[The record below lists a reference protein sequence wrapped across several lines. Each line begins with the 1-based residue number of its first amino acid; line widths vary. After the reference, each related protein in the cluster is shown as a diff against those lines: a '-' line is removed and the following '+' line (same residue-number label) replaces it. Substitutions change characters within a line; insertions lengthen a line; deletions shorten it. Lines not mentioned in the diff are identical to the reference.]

1 MLLCFAVNRCAVSPT
16 GDRLYITSWDQH
28 KLLTLARDGTLLAT
42 YTDPALVYPRGLHVT
57 PAGQV
62 LVCECW
68 SYTVQQVGWEGES
81 KLTTLA
87 TKEHGVRNPWS
98 VCYSSTTSSI
108 IVGQGLYGNDTILVF
123 RVE

>member
-1 MLLCFAVNRCAVSPT
+1 MLLCFAVDKCAVSPT
-16 GDRLYITSWDQH
+16 GDRLYITSWRKQ

-42 YTDPALVYPRGLHVT
+42 YSDPALGGPYGLHVT

-62 LVCECW
+62 LVCGRLPH
-68 SYTVQQVGWEGES
+68 TVLQVGWEGES
-81 KLTTLA
+81 KLATLA
-87 TKEHGVRNPWS
+87 TKEEGVWGPWS

-108 IVGQGLYGNDTILVF
+108 IVGQAGDDILVF

>member
-1 MLLCFAVNRCAVSPT
+1 MLLCFAVGKCAVSPT
-16 GDRLYITSWDQH
+16 GDRLYITNWDQY

-42 YTDPALVYPRGLHVT
+42 YSDPALGGLHVT

-62 LVCECW
+62 LVCGYW
-68 SYTVQQVGWEGES
+68 SYTVLQVGWKGES

-87 TKEHGVRNPWS
+87 TQEDGVWRPWS

-108 IVGQGLYGNDTILVF
+108 IVGQGGGNILVF

>member
-1 MLLCFAVNRCAVSPT
+1 MLLCFAVYKCAVSPT
-16 GDRLYITSWDQH
+16 GDRLYITSYYKN

-42 YTDPALVYPRGLHVT
+42 YSDPALEWPHGLHVT

-62 LVCECW
+62 LVCGHRPH
-68 SYTVQQVGWEGES
+68 TVLQVGWKGES
-81 KLTTLA
+81 KLATLA
-87 TKEHGVRNPWS
+87 TKKEGVMWPLS

-108 IVGQGLYGNDTILVF
+108 IVGLDWDNNILVF

>member
-1 MLLCFAVNRCAVSPT
+1 MLLCFAVVRCAVSPT
-16 GDRLYITSWDQH
+16 GDRLYIIRQS

-42 YTDPALVYPRGLHVT
+42 LTDPKLRYPYGLHVT

-62 LVCECW
+62 LVCGWLTCP
-68 SYTVQQVGWEGES
+68 VQVDWKGES
-81 KLTTLA
+81 MLTTLA
-87 TKEHGVRNPWS
+87 TRVRNGVS

-108 IVGQGLYGNDTILVF
+108 IVGLFRDDDILVF